1 MPHAALESLYDN
13 NVPVLKNIQM
23 HRIGDLASVDPDILD
38 DAIEIWEEE
47 AEKRRREKEQE
58 QFQSIL
64 DEYRSERRRG
74 LV

>member
-1 MPHAALESLYDN
+1 
-13 NVPVLKNIQM
+13 V
-23 HRIGDLASVDPDILD
+23 GDLASVDPDILEE
-38 DAIEIWEEE
+38 AIELWKEG
-47 AEKRRREKEQE
+47 AEKRRNEKEQE

>member
-1 MPHAALESLYDN
+1 MITS
-13 NVPVLKNIQM
+13 VPVLKDIQL
-23 HRIGDLASVDPDILD
+23 HRVGDLASVDPDILD
-38 DAIEIWEEE
+38 EAIELWKEG
-47 AEKRRREKEQE
+47 AEKRRHEKEQE